1 MKHCL
6 SIVWCTQITI
16 LMVSKRQQL
25 QLGESGTLHKTSPC
39 LPLQSP
45 SDAGLRFLQIAPSR
59 HRVAGVHP
67 LLGRF
72 GSLPIVRACLHNES
86 RQRKSRTC
94 QQTCSLPI
102 AEVRVAALFRR
113 TLNPV
118 VLQSRNLETSF
129 PRKRQV
135 LLQYLLAH
143 TAPISNGDS
152 RTIRD
157 VGYCIM
163 LVFCVPEARFG
174 VRTQDGRI
182 K

>member
-1 MKHCL
+1 
-6 SIVWCTQITI
+6 V
-16 LMVSKRQQL
+16 
-25 QLGESGTLHKTSPC
+25 
-39 LPLQSP
+39 
-45 SDAGLRFLQIAPSR
+45 
-59 HRVAGVHP
+59 VHP
-67 LLGRF
+67 NHHPNGFETSTTAARGVRHVAQDKPMPAIAITLRRWITLSPDCSISPQSGRCA
-72 GSLPIVRACLHNES
+72 SSARQVRFSPDRSRLCLHNES